1 MRYAGRT
8 HTGLVR
14 EINQDSYLVIELSE
28 QKALAVVL
36 ADGMGGHNAGELASS
51 LAVEYAAEQ
60 TKAKDFTGKNFA
72 SQITQI
78 MEEANKLVYTKSLQ
92 DITHVGMGTTM
103 IMAIVADSEINIGH
117 VGDSRVYILRNGEL
131 KRITTDHSLVEEL
144 LQSGAI
150 TTEEAE
156 NHPSKNVITKA
167 LGCEPKIYIDNY
179 KREIENGDKMLLCSD
194 GLTNMVKEQEIRNVL
209 TGTEDPE
216 EAVDKLI
223 EKANNYGGEDNV
235 TAVAVYF

>member
-14 EINQDSYLVIELSE
+14 EINQDSFLVLDLPE
-28 QKALAVVL
+28 QNALAVVL

-60 TKAKDFTGKNFA
+60 AKEKDFTGKNCA
-72 SQITQI
+72 SQITRI
-78 MEEANKLVYTKSLQ
+78 MDEANKLVYSKSLQ
-92 DITHVGMGTTM
+92 DIAHVGMGTTM
-103 IMAIVADSEINIGH
+103 IMAVVTDSEINIGH
-117 VGDSRVYILRNGEL
+117 VGDSRVYILRKGEL
-131 KRITTDHSLVEEL
+131 ERITTDHSLVEEL

-167 LGCEPKIYIDNY
+167 LGCEPKINIDNY
-179 KREIENGDKMLLCSD
+179 KRKIENGDKMLLCSD
-194 GLTNMVKEQEIRNVL
+194 GLTNMVKEQEIRTVL
-209 TGTEDPE
+209 TGTKDPE